1 MNRWIVV
8 LAVVML
14 GIAATAQAEN
24 GKSRTEIYGYVMT
37 DVGVNQ
43 KAIDPAWFD
52 VQRPTKLPAFENEF
66 GRDGSVFFSVRQTR
80 FGVKSFLPAGDAEIK
95 TTFEWE
101 MFGVGADAGQTTIRL
116 RHAYGEVG
124 KFGAGQYWSPFMD
137 IDVFPNTLEYWGPNG
152 MVFFR
157 NVQLR
162 FMPIQG
168 DSRLTIAL
176 ERPGASGDAGLYAG
190 RVELAG
196 IVPRFPL
203 PDVSAEYRMGL
214 RRGYIEVA
222 GIVRAIKWEDLTPTP
237 VDASGDVMGWGLSA
251 SSNLKLGGNVVRL
264 QLVHGE
270 GIENYMNDA
279 PADVGIEVTT
289 SGADGVALPVTGAVA
304 FLDHNWT
311 SKLSTSLGYSQ
322 VVIENSNGQAPD
334 AFHLGQYALAN
345 LLYSPVPNVMG
356 GVEVGWDKRENN
368 SDGWSIENWHVQ
380 ASFKY
385 SFSVSLGGGQ

>member
-1 MNRWIVV
+1 MKRWIVV

-43 KAIDPAWFD
+43 KAIDPSWFD

-152 MVFFR
+152 MAFFR

-176 ERPGASGDAGLYAG
+176 ERPGASADAGLYAG

-222 GIVRAIKWEDLTPTP
+222 GIVRTIKWEDLTPTP